1 LKDFNKPISQELL
14 NIEDKNRSNLFT
26 WRGQFSPQL
35 IECLLKSYCPENSI
49 ILDPFAGSGTVLY
62 EAAMSGLSA
71 YGYEINPSARS
82 FCKLYEFSNIS
93 KDDREDTIVELR
105 DMIEAEFP
113 TKLFSEEYLL
123 PDDVEKRI
131 IRIAE
136 SIDERAKILCNALV
150 VLLDVYKNRI
160 TNNFVRNKYYA
171 LAKLV
176 RSLPY
181 TEALIQ
187 ADLQDARCLPLKN
200 QCIDFVITLPPYI
213 NVFNYHQNYRR
224 SVEILGWD
232 VLRVAKS
239 EIGSNRANRG
249 NRFYTVVQYCIDMAS
264 TLQELARIF
273 RPGGRAV
280 FIVGHE
286 SKVLGVPFNNADI
299 VEKIS
304 RDLGMFDLNLCQKR
318 MFKNRFGQEIRED
331 ILNLSRKA
339 YRNDIDLPEIVGKKV
354 GLDVLKSSLK
364 IVSDKNREL
373 LKQAI
378 FRTEHLSGTP
388 IFDSN
393 SYTKYHTREYVMMV
407 NEDKRDIKWV
417 ETL

>member
-1 LKDFNKPISQELL
+1 MKDFNKPILQELL

-35 IECLLKSYCPENSI
+35 IECLLKSYCPENSV

-62 EAAMSGLSA
+62 EAAISGLA
-71 YGYEINPSARS
+71 AHGYEINPSAWS
-82 FCKLYEFSNIS
+82 FCKLYEFSNCY
-93 KDDREDTIVELR
+93 KDVREDTIAALR
-105 DMIEAEFP
+105 DKIETEFP
-113 TKLFSEEYLL
+113 TVLFSEEYIL
-123 PDDVEKRI
+123 PGEVEKRI

-181 TEALIQ
+181 TEALIE
-187 ADLQDARCLPLKN
+187 ADLQDARSLPLQN
-200 QCIDFVITLPPYI
+200 QCIDFVITSPPYI

-249 NRFYTVVQYCIDMAS
+249 NRFYTVVQYCIDMAD
-264 TLQELARIF
+264 TLQELARVLK
-273 RPGGRAV
+273 PGGKAV

-318 MFKNRFGQEIRED
+318 MFKNRFGQEIQED
-331 ILNLSRKA
+331 ILNLTMKA
-339 YRNDIDLPEIVGKKV
+339 YRNNSDLPEFVGKKV
-354 GLDVLKSSLK
+354 GLNALKSSLK
-364 IVSDKNREL
+364 IVSDKNKKL
-373 LKQAI
+373 LEQAI
-378 FRTEHLSGTP
+378 IKTKNLGGTP

-407 NEDKRDIKWV
+407 NEEKRDIKWV
-417 ETL
+417 DTL